1 LLARF
6 VCVAWSSIVV
16 LLWFVLVLVLVLV
29 LAHDV
34 DEKMFDYYAISNM
47 FVLCC

>member
-16 LLWFVLVLVLVLV
+16 LLWFVLVLVLVL
-29 LAHDV
+29 AHDV
-34 DEKMFDYYAISNM
+34 DEKMFDYYAISDM